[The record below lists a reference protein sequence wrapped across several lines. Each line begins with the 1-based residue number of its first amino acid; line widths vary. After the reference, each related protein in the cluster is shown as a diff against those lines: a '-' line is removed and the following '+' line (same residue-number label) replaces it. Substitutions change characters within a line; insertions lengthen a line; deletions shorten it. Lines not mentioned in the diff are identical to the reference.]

1 MSAES
6 RAARK
11 ALATHNS
18 SKNMARSTITRLLSS
33 LPVLFFFYLCTFCSF
48 FTSAAPIDTSLK
60 APRRPDGDGNM
71 DLRDGPYNLT
81 AQSAIAGVI
90 LIICGLL
97 LCFFGYR
104 LFHLTMFLV
113 GFYLLGNVTYIAM
126 ANAGVTSQTLLLVIS
141 LIIGI
146 IGGLL
151 LLCCSRLGVAIL
163 GALALYSLGLWIL
176 GWRHGGTITTDT
188 GRGIFLGV
196 LAVVGFLLGCF
207 REREV
212 VIIGSAIVGAYSFV
226 IGVDMFARTGFTAS
240 ADRFIN
246 SKSTLEWRVSRLSG
260 GEIALLVTFIVMAL
274 AGMILQWSAWRRRT
288 FYPDNTGPYG
298 NVVYKEKPS
307 RFGGFFRR
315 RPRY

>member
-1 MSAES
+1 MSVEA

-11 ALATHNS
+11 ALAAHNS
-18 SKNMARSTITRLLSS
+18 SSRNKSTSSLTRLLRS
-33 LPVLFFFYLCTFCSF
+33 LPVLLLFFLCTFCSAF
-48 FTSAAPIDTSLK
+48 ASAAPVDTSSK
-60 APRRPDGDGNM
+60 APRRPGDN
-71 DLRDGPYNLT
+71 DDINLRDGPYNLT

-104 LFHLTMFLV
+104 LFHLTMFLI

-141 LIIGI
+141 LIVGI

-163 GALALYSLGLWIL
+163 GALAMYSLGLWIL

-240 ADRFIN
+240 ANRFIN
-246 SKSTLEWRVSRLSG
+246 SRSEFEWGVSKLSG
-260 GEIALLVTFIVMAL
+260 GEIALLVTFLLMAI
-274 AGMILQWSAWRRRT
+274 AGAVTQWMAWRRRT
-288 FYPDNTGPYG
+288 FYPANTGPYG
-298 NVVYKEKPS
+298 NVVYTEKPS
-307 RFGGFFRR
+307 RLGGFFRR
-315 RPRY
+315 RR